1 MANKNKEIQDLIKK
15 ILREELSNIK
25 KSHGSW
31 EYQVGEWFI
40 NHYPDIAEKM
50 AKPYDQDLGQYAK
63 EIGTRVIFLAAAATG
78 VLGVGAITA
87 YDAIKRKLKEAHL
100 DSSIMGLIQDKM
112 KDPKVA
118 QMVLNKA
125 KQITG
130 KSPEELIKDLQGS
143 LKEGEWEEKN
153 KPETSK
159 TWEKL
164 KYVMG
169 QLGSYKVNGK
179 MFGKKKELAAAEARI
194 EAIINKESNKFIK
207 DLDTLIKQTNKEFPN
222 NLKAADFLS
231 IVLSISAC
239 YDSIVDATK
248 KENLPIDAA
257 NAIINDLRE
266 YVKYILDAKLAAAYS
281 TVDESK
287 DGITEEE
294 YKNIDEAF
302 GLNEDQAADVRAQ
315 FAANRAARSG
325 EEDKADFKST
335 KMDTLK
341 SNKLPMTL
349 LGVGSALGGFSWLVN
364 TEWFKH
370 LFDIITPGHWTQDLA
385 TESKVLTDI
394 KPGEGVYKLLGR
406 VTQHKLDGNSS
417 PTEFVNSLKQ
427 IGGGD
432 ANKGVDLLC
441 QKGGVMMKPE
451 EASKGLHEFLK
462 NPSKYKNMNDL
473 FHGSASGTG
482 KLVPT
487 NTTLYGTIAG
497 KQMVSILT
505 KVIPKVFVRGSIK
518 TGAGYAIAK
527 GLGAILGPIGVG
539 LLGAGAL
546 VKIMRIKGQKTS
558 RAATLNALYQSLRNI
573 PGGTVIEPEG
583 EVDTK
588 IQVEPSPINPG
599 PIDTA
604 TDKGTKEKGKGAG
617 VSAKEPKGDNDDLYN
632 TLKNVFKYIVNSR
645 DMLGT
650 RSADNVGTGAATR
663 RAKEKGEK
671 PSSEPTNKPSVTVP
685 EGPTIKKG
693 SEFKITGRN
702 GRTAAI
708 RVVSVKKDGTVEVER
723 TDGGKIKSPM
733 IAKDTLVKM
742 YKLAQKKT
750 LSEGKYITDN
760 EVLNYLEKKL
770 SYDKLKSFENL
781 IKRIEQLRNKIRNAK
796 QSKDK
801 DFNRLVDKFKANP
814 IMATDFQS
822 LFDVSSANEKDMAS
836 LKALIDDIFV
846 TVYSGKFGRGN
857 LIDKMASTA
866 GGSINSIKEKY
877 YGADD
882 PNKSFEKDAQS
893 RDRLKN
899 NLINFLQDAIR
910 LFQHMYSRRRNG

>member
-1 MANKNKEIQDLIKK
+1 MQNKNKQIEDLIRKV
-15 ILREELSNIK
+15 LSEELSGI
-25 KSHGSW
+25 
-31 EYQVGEWFI
+31 E
-40 NHYPDIAEKM
+40 
-50 AKPYDQDLGQYAK
+50 
-63 EIGTRVIFLAAAATG
+63 
-78 VLGVGAITA
+78 
-87 YDAIKRKLKEAHL
+87 
-100 DSSIMGLIQDKM
+100 
-112 KDPKVA
+112 
-118 QMVLNKA
+118 
-125 KQITG
+125 
-130 KSPEELIKDLQGS
+130 
-143 LKEGEWEEKN
+143 EGEWEEKN

-207 DLDTLIKQTNKEFPN
+207 DLDTFIKQTNKEFPN
-222 NLKAADFLS
+222 NLKSADFLS

-281 TVDESK
+281 TVDEADES
-287 DGITEEE
+287 TEDD
-294 YKNIDEAF
+294 YKSIDEAF
-302 GLNEDQAADVRAQ
+302 GLLEDAESDVRDKLKAD
-315 FAANRAARSG
+315 RAARSG
-325 EEDKADFKST
+325 EDDKGDFQST

-370 LFDIITPGHWTQDLA
+370 LFDIITPGHWTKDLA
-385 TESKVLTDI
+385 IESKALTDI

-406 VTQHKLDGNSS
+406 VTNHKLDGNSS
-417 PTEFVNSLKQ
+417 PTEFMNALKQ
-427 IGGGD
+427 IGGGNAD
-432 ANKGVDLLC
+432 KGVDLLC
-441 QKGGVMMKPE
+441 QDGGVMMKPD
-451 EASKGLHEFLK
+451 EAAKGLHAFVD
-462 NPSKYKNMNDL
+462 NPNKFKNMNDL
-473 FHGSASGTG
+473 FHGDASGTG

-487 NTTLYGTIAG
+487 DTTLYGTISG
-497 KQMVSILT
+497 RQLT
-505 KVIPKVFVRGSIK
+505 SVLMKVIPKVFVKGSIR

-527 GLGAILGPIGVG
+527 GLGAVLGPIGVG

-583 EVDTK
+583 EVDNK

-599 PIDTA
+599 PIDTT
-604 TDKGTKEKGKGAG
+604 TDKGTKEKNKKAG
-617 VSAKEPKGDNDDLYN
+617 VTAKEPKGENDDLYN
-632 TLKNVFKYIVNSR
+632 TLKNVFKFIVNSR

-650 RSADNVGTGAATR
+650 RSADNVGTGAATMR
-663 RAKEKGEK
+663 SKNRAEK
-671 PSSEPTNKPSVTVP
+671 PTEEPTNKPGVTVP

-702 GRTAAI
+702 GRTASI
-708 RVVSVKKDGTVEVER
+708 KVVSVKKDGTVEVER
-723 TDGGKIKSPM
+723 TDGGKIKNPV
-733 IAKDTLVKM
+733 IAKDSLIKM
-742 YKLAQKKT
+742 YNLAQKKADNI
-750 LSEGKYITDN
+750 SEGKYITDN
-760 EVLNYLEKKL
+760 DVLKYLGKNL
-770 SYDKLKSFENL
+770 SYDKLKSFEGL
-781 IKRIEQLRNKIRNAK
+781 IKRIEQLRNKIRNVK

-801 DFNRLVDKFKANP
+801 DFNRLVDKFKSNP
-814 IMATDFQS
+814 IMSTDFEN
-822 LFDVSSANEKDMAS
+822 LFNVSSANEKDMAA
-836 LKALIDDIFV
+836 LKSLIDDVFI

-866 GGSINSIKEKY
+866 GGSINAIKEKY

-882 PNKSFEKDAQS
+882 PNKAFEKDAQS
-893 RDRLKN
+893 RDRFKG
-899 NLINFLQDAIR
+899 NLINFLQDSIR
-910 LFQHMYSRRRNG
+910 LFQHMYSRKR